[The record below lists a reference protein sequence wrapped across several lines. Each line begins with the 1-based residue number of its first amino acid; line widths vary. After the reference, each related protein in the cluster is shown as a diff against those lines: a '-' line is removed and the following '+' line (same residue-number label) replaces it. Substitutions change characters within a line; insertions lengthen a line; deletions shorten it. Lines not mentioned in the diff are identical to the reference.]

1 MTPVLSV
8 IMANYNNAPY
18 IEEAIESVI
27 QQSFQEWE
35 LLVLDDAS
43 TDNSLEKVI
52 KFNDPRIRILRNRY
66 NLGYIGS
73 LKRLIEE
80 ANTDVICILDS
91 DDVLVEQA
99 LGEIHKAYLENPG
112 CGFIYSNF
120 SICDQ
125 DLNVLY
131 QHGKN
136 KAIPPG
142 ESNLTCD
149 CVSHF
154 KTFRKSAYLLTEGY
168 SEEILYAEDK
178 DISYKLEEVTNL
190 FFVDQVLYKYRVL
203 PDSQSNDPI
212 KAKIGEASFDLA
224 KFYAY
229 KRRKKSGFAS
239 ISKETMQDILDSRIS
254 ILAVEGLLCQLK
266 NILLCAYSLRPL
278 QISYL
283 VLYIKCYVR
292 GLLKLPHKKQ

>member
-8 IMANYNNAPY
+8 IMANYNNATY
-18 IEEAIESVI
+18 IEEAIQSVI
-27 QQSFQEWE
+27 QQSFKDWE

-43 TDNSLEKVI
+43 TDKSLEI
-52 KFNDPRIRILRNRY
+52 INSFHDPRIRVLKNKK

-80 ANTDVICILDS
+80 ANTDVVCILDS
-91 DDVLVEQA
+91 DDVLVVQA

-136 KAIPPG
+136 KAIPAG
-142 ESNLTCD
+142 ESNLSCD

-168 SEEILYAEDK
+168 SEQILYAEDK
-178 DISYKLEEVTNL
+178 DISYKLEEVTDL

-229 KRRKKSGFAS
+229 KRRKKSGFPS
-239 ISKETMQDILDSRIS
+239 VSKETMQSILDSRIS
-254 ILAVEGLLCQLK
+254 SLAGQDLLCRVK
-266 NILLCAYSLRPL
+266 RILLCAYSLRPW
-278 QISYL
+278 QFSYL
-283 VLYIKCYVR
+283 ILYVKCCISGLIK
-292 GLLKLPHKKQ
+292 PDAP

>member
-8 IMANYNNAPY
+8 IMANYNNASY
-18 IEEAIESVI
+18 IEAAIDSVI
-27 QQSFQEWE
+27 QQSFQDWE

-43 TDNSLEKVI
+43 TDNSSEKI
-52 KFNDPRIRILRNRY
+52 HSFNDPRIRALKNEH

-73 LKRLIEE
+73 LKRLIKE

-91 DDVLVEQA
+91 DDVLVEHA
-99 LGEIHKAYLENPG
+99 LGEMHKAYLENPD

-131 QHGKN
+131 EHGKN
-136 KAIPPG
+136 RAIPAG

-154 KTFRKSAYLLTEGY
+154 KTFRKSAYLQTKGY
-168 SEEILYAEDK
+168 SEQILYAEDK
-178 DISYKLEEVTNL
+178 DISYKLEEVTGL

-203 PDSQSNDPI
+203 PDSQSNDPV

-229 KRRKKSGFAS
+229 KRRKKSGFTS
-239 ISKETMQDILDSRIS
+239 ISKETVQNILDSRIS
-254 ILAVEGLLCQLK
+254 ILAAESLLCQLK
-266 NILLCAYSLRPL
+266 HILLCAYSLQPL
-278 QISYL
+278 RVSYL
-283 VLYIKCYVR
+283 MLYIKCYV
-292 GLLKLPHKKQ
+292 GELLKSDAR